1 MNLLE
6 DKPHSTVFS
15 IRVYAKDASKSYGI
29 SAGALEIVNNNYLT
43 PGPLEYLLME
53 RSVVDI
59 G

>member
-1 MNLLE
+1 M
-6 DKPHSTVFS
+6 FS
-15 IRVYAKDASKSYGI
+15 IRVYTKDASKSYGI
-29 SAGALEIVNNNYLT
+29 SAGALEVVNNNYLT